1 MDLFR
6 CNKRPQRLPHH
17 RGGTKRE
24 VPHRDPK
31 QEHAKH
37 TADHEASPEL
47 AVIGLFVHLQ
57 ASDRHGVAGSH
68 FPGFFFGIA
77 DNCRLAV
84 SAPAQHLH
92 LDDPEMAIWTNVQNS
107 RHNGIKR
114 VHQMAPHYRIR
125 RPGQTRSISPPAVDF
140 QWCSSKLH
148 MRQSCDPYRREE
160 RRSLHRPYRG
170 FWRWQSG
177 ER

>member
-1 MDLFR
+1 MGLFR

-47 AVIGLFVHLQ
+47 AVIGLFVHLL

-84 SAPAQHLH
+84 SAPARH
-92 LDDPEMAIWTNVQNS
+92 LDLHNPEISIRADVQNP
-107 RHNGIKR
+107 RYNGINL
-114 VHQMAPHYRIR
+114 VHQNAP
-125 RPGQTRSISPPAVDF
+125 
-140 QWCSSKLH
+140 
-148 MRQSCDPYRREE
+148 
-160 RRSLHRPYRG
+160 
-170 FWRWQSG
+170 
-177 ER
+177 